1 MNMLELDAKK
11 IGPEVLIT
19 GGAGYLGKHLARR
32 LLDLGCN
39 VRTFDR
45 TAEGPDPRVAHFVG
59 DIRDYASLREAAR
72 GVDAIFHAAAV
83 IAMVGVARP
92 ETRRRVFDVNV
103 LGTEHVIR
111 ACRELG
117 VGRLI
122 YTSSANVLL
131 DRIVVEAD
139 EDEPYAETFVDL
151 YTETKVIAEKLVRAA
166 NGEGL
171 ATVSLRPGGLWGFDE
186 ESFMMK
192 AFVEQ
197 LATGRFKALIG
208 SGEAVVDNTHVEN
221 LVDAELLAAQA
232 LVERPH
238 RIGGRAYHVTDDER
252 LNGLEF
258 FRPLVEGWGEPF
270 PRLRVPGQLMLAV
283 AHALEW
289 VHFVRGGAEPPLTR
303 GGVLKLIRTSSLRV
317 DRAREDLGYEPRY
330 SHHDLARVAP
340 ALRASHS

>member
-1 MNMLELDAKK
+1 MNELDPTK
-11 IGPEVLIT
+11 IGPAVLIT

-32 LLDLGCN
+32 LLDLGCT

-45 TAEGPDPRVAHFVG
+45 TADGPDPRVVHFVG
-59 DIRDYASLREAAR
+59 DIRDYSALREAAR

-83 IAMVGVARP
+83 IVMVGVARP
-92 ETRRRVFDVNV
+92 ETRRRTFDINV

-131 DRIVVEAD
+131 DRPVVEAD
-139 EDEPYAETFVDL
+139 EDEPYAQSFVDL
-151 YTETKVIAEKLVRAA
+151 YTETKVVAEKLVRGA

-171 ATVSLRPGGLWGFDE
+171 ATVSLRPGGIWGFDD

-221 LVDAELLAAQA
+221 LVDAQLLAAQA
-232 LVERPH
+232 LVERPEQV
-238 RIGGRAYHVTDDER
+238 GGRAYHVTDDER

-258 FRPLVEGWGEPF
+258 FRPLVEGWGERF
-270 PRLRVPGQLMLAV
+270 PTVKVPGRMMFAV
-283 AHALEW
+283 AHLLEW
-289 VHFVRGGAEPPLTR
+289 MHFLRGGAEPPLTR
-303 GGVLKLIRTSSLRV
+303 GGIYKLIRTSSLRV
-317 DRAREDLGYEPRY
+317 DRARRDLGYEPRY
-330 SHHDLARVAP
+330 THHDLARAVP
-340 ALRASHS
+340 ALRESHS

>member
-1 MNMLELDAKK
+1 MAELDPEK
-11 IGPEVLIT
+11 IGREVLIT
-19 GGAGYLGKHLARR
+19 GGAGYLGKHLSKR
-32 LLDLGCN
+32 LLDLGCE

-45 TAEGPDPRVAHFVG
+45 AAEGPDPRVRHFVG
-59 DIRDYASLREAAR
+59 DIRDYAALREAAR

-83 IAMVGVARP
+83 IVMVGVARQ
-92 ETRRRVFDVNV
+92 ETRRRAFDINV

-117 VGRLI
+117 IGRLI

-131 DRIVVEAD
+131 DRAVVEAD
-139 EDEPYAETFVDL
+139 EDEPYAERFVDL
-151 YTETKVIAEKLVRAA
+151 YTETKVAAEKLVRAA

-171 ATVSLRPGGLWGFDE
+171 ATVSLRPGGLWGFDD

-232 LVERPH
+232 LTERPSEV
-238 RIGGRAYHVTDDER
+238 GGRAYHVTDDER

-258 FRPLVEGWGEPF
+258 FRPLVEAWGARF
-270 PRLRVPGQLMLAV
+270 PTLRVPGGLMFTV
-283 AHALEW
+283 AHLFEW
-289 VHFVRGGAEPPLTR
+289 MHFLRGGAEPPITR
-303 GGVLKLIRTSSLRV
+303 GGVYKLIRTSSLRV
-317 DRAREDLGYEPRY
+317 DRARRELGYAPRY
-330 SHHDLARVAP
+330 THHDLARAVP